1 MSVCVYVCMFVCLC
15 VSELSGYL
23 LRHTFNY
30 VGQNLSRAFN
40 SRSGRA
46 YTLDTICNAA
56 KHSNLKLKT
65 LQ

>member
-1 MSVCVYVCMFVCLC
+1 MCVCVCLC

-46 YTLDTICNAA
+46 YTLGTICNAA
-56 KHSNLKLKT
+56 KQSNLKLKA
-65 LQ
+65 LLK